1 MFLFKHYYVNEKL
14 LKFDYTI
21 FFGFFFRN
29 HILNTIKLIF

>member
-21 FFGFFFRN
+21 FFGFFFSES
-29 HILNTIKLIF
+29 HFQY